1 MKSLPLE
8 IAAKV
13 KERETFEYQGIVYD
27 CTWEDDNDLI
37 RHGGPWDRGAA
48 DSYYGRMSKPHYYV
62 GGTGTSAEVKRENMT
77 ETEIMEYYA
86 GYEYNEESGN
96 KKDW

>member
-13 KERETFEYQGIVYD
+13 KERETFEFQGVVYD
-27 CTWEDDNDLI
+27 HTWEDDNELI
-37 RHGGPWDRGAA
+37 RHGGPWDRGSA
-48 DSYYGRMSKPHYYV
+48 DSYYGRMPKPHYYV
-62 GGTGTSAEVKRENMT
+62 GGTGTSAEVEKENMT

-86 GYEYNEESGN
+86 GYEYNELQGD